1 MSDSILPYVSK
12 PARYLG
18 GEFNA
23 FKKDRQAMEVHFAL
37 LFPDLYEIG
46 MSHFGLQ
53 ILYHLLNN
61 EEKYLAERCFA
72 PDKDAEKLHRQKQLP
87 LLSLESGQPLSSFDV
102 MGITLPYELC
112 YSNILTLLD
121 LSGIPRYSKERDDSH
136 PLILGGGSCSFNP
149 EPVAPFF
156 DAILL
161 GDGEE
166 AILEIAAI
174 VQQEKKAGSGKHALL
189 RRLAAVQGVYIPSF
203 FTPEYDDNGRLTAI
217 TNSHGTSAQV
227 DRRIVSDLNAT
238 AHLQAPIVPN
248 AKIVHDR
255 LGVEIAR
262 GCTRGCRFCQ
272 AGMTYRPVRER
283 TVEQIMDLAENGIEH
298 SGFEELALLSL
309 STGDHSCI
317 NDLLPRLMDRFAED
331 HVSVS
336 MPSMRVGT
344 LSQPVMDQIQRVR
357 KTGFTVA
364 PEAGSERL
372 RRVINKG
379 ITEDDL
385 LETCKN
391 AFTLGWNGIKLYF
404 MIGLPTETMKDID
417 AIIEL
422 TQKIKRHTAA
432 NAGKRAQITTSVGT
446 FVPKPHTPFQWHE
459 QLSLEESRRRIIHLK
474 KNMPKKGAKLKW
486 HDPEMSFLEGVFSRG
501 DRQLA
506 PLIECAFSLG
516 ARLDGWSDH
525 FDFTL
530 WQQAAEQ
537 CGIDLSTYLRARDDN
552 EILPW
557 QHLSSGVDIQFLQ
570 QENANAGSETYT
582 PDCRY
587 HGCQQCGLC
596 DFTTIMPIVH
606 NSRYHQLEHNTTAY
620 SSTGSSNDF
629 ATSRPQ
635 RSTSS
640 SQGAHREQ
648 HFKYRVNYSRLGK
661 IGYLG
666 HLEILQLVFRS
677 LKRAGIHTAYSK
689 GFNPSPKISFG
700 EALPVGMESDAEFF
714 IMDLP
719 APLADPTDAADRL
732 NNSLPEGLHVQSIEL
747 HSGKM
752 AQSII
757 NTYAITLPRGLSADE
772 WHACTTY
779 LNAEQYPVTRIRKG
793 KVGTVDL
800 RPLLLDIRKIDN
812 RTLEIDMRSTVGIPG
827 VKIAEALAPIL
838 LWQEEELLQCRLRKT
853 GWQAAAAI

>member
-1 MSDSILPYVSK
+1 MPNSILPYVSK

-23 FKKDRQAMEVHFAL
+23 LPKDWQSTNVRFAL

-61 EEKYLAERCFA
+61 EEQYLAERCFA

-87 LLSLESGQPLSSFDV
+87 LLSLESGRPLSSFDV
-102 MGITLPYELC
+102 LGITLPYELC

-121 LSGIPRYSKERDDSH
+121 LSAIPRYSEERDDSH
-136 PLILGGGSCSFNP
+136 PLILGGGSCSLNP

-161 GDGEE
+161 GDAEE

-174 VQQEKKAGSGKHALL
+174 VQQGKKAGSGKHDLL
-189 RRLAAVQGVYIPSF
+189 HRLAAVQGIYIPSF
-203 FTPEYDDNGRLTAI
+203 FTPEYDNSGRLI
-217 TNSHGTSAQV
+217 TITSKHGTSDHV

-248 AKIVHDR
+248 ARIVHGR

-283 TVEQIMDLAENGIEH
+283 TVDQIMELAENGIEH

-331 HVSVS
+331 YVSVS

-344 LSQPVMDQIQRVR
+344 LSQPVMDQIKRVR

-404 MIGLPTETMKDID
+404 MIGLPTETMEDID
-417 AIIEL
+417 AIIDL
-422 TQKIKRHTAA
+422 TQTIKGYAAA
-432 NAGKRAQITTSVGT
+432 NAGKRTQITTSIGT

-525 FDFTL
+525 FDLTL
-530 WQQAAEQ
+530 WQQAADQ
-537 CGIDLSTYLRARDDN
+537 CGIDLSTYLRVRDQN
-552 EILPW
+552 ETLPW
-557 QHLSSGVDIQFLQ
+557 HHLSSGIDTTFLQ
-570 QENANAGSETYT
+570 QERANAICEAYT

-587 HGCQQCGLC
+587 HGCRQCGLC
-596 DFTTIMPIVH
+596 DFSTIMPIVH
-606 NSRYHQLEHNTTAY
+606 NSRYHQQGHTTTAG
-620 SSTGSSNDF
+620 SSTGSFNN
-629 ATSRPQ
+629 TPTPPPHRN
-635 RSTSS
+635 TSS
-640 SQGAHREQ
+640 AQSGNQEQ

-661 IGYLG
+661 IRYLG

-677 LKRAGIHTAYSK
+677 LKRAGIHTNYSK

-719 APLADPTDAADRL
+719 VPLADPPGAADRL
-732 NNSLPEGLHVQSIEL
+732 SDNLPEGLHVQSIEL

-752 AQSII
+752 AQSVI
-757 NTYAITLPRGLSADE
+757 NTYTITLPRNLSADE
-772 WHACTTY
+772 WHAFTAY
-779 LNAEQYPVTRIRKG
+779 LATEQYPVTRTRKG
-793 KVGTVDL
+793 KDKTIDL
-800 RPLLLDIRKIDN
+800 RPLLLDIRKIDD
-812 RTLEIDMRSTVGIPG
+812 RTLEIHMRSTVGTPG
-827 VKIAEALAPIL
+827 VKIAEALASIL
-838 LWQEEELLQCRLRKT
+838 SWQEDELQECRLRKT
-853 GWQAAAAI
+853 GWQAAAEI

>member
-1 MSDSILPYVSK
+1 MSNSILPYVCK

-23 FKKDRQAMEVHFAL
+23 FKKDWQAIDVRFAL

-46 MSHFGLQ
+46 MSHFGLH

-61 EEKYLAERCFA
+61 EEQYLAERCFA
-72 PDKDAEKLHRQKQLP
+72 PDKDAEQLHRQKQLP
-87 LLSLESGQPLSSFDV
+87 LRSLESGQPLNSFDV
-102 MGITLPYELC
+102 LGITLPYELC

-121 LSGIPRYSKERDDSH
+121 LARIPRYSKERDDSH
-136 PLILGGGSCSFNP
+136 PLILGGGSCSCNP

-166 AILEIAAI
+166 AILEIADI
-174 VQQEKKAGSGKHALL
+174 VQQGKKAGSGKHALL
-189 RRLAAVQGVYIPSF
+189 HKLAAVQGVYIPSF
-203 FTPEYDDNGRLTAI
+203 FTPEYDDSGRLTAI
-217 TNSHGTSAQV
+217 TSSHDTFGQV
-227 DRRIVSDLNAT
+227 KRRIVSDLNAT

-255 LGVEIAR
+255 LGIEIAR

-283 TVEQIMDLAENGIEH
+283 TVEQIMELAENGIEH

-309 STGDHSCI
+309 STGDYSCI

-331 HVSVS
+331 YVSVS

-404 MIGLPTETMKDID
+404 MIGLPTETMEDID
-417 AIIEL
+417 AIIDL
-422 TQKIKRHTAA
+422 TQKIKSHAAA
-432 NAGKRAQITTSVGT
+432 NVGKRTQITTSVGT

-459 QLSLEESRRRIIHLK
+459 QLSLDESRRRIIHLK
-474 KNMPKKGAKLKW
+474 KNMPRKGAKLKW

-506 PLIECAFSLG
+506 PLIEYAFSLG

-525 FDFTL
+525 FDLTL
-530 WQQAAEQ
+530 WQQAADQ
-537 CGIDLSTYLRARDDN
+537 YGIDLSTYLRARDQD
-552 EILPW
+552 EVLPW
-557 QHLSSGVDIQFLQ
+557 QHLSSGIDTQFLQ
-570 QENANAGSETYT
+570 QENANAIDQSYT

-596 DFTTIMPIVH
+596 DFSTIMPIVH
-606 NSRYHQLEHNTTAY
+606 NSRYHQQEPNTT
-620 SSTGSSNDF
+620 TGSSSGSFND
-629 ATSRPQ
+629 TSAPQ
-635 RSTSS
+635 P
-640 SQGAHREQ
+640 HRGTDSAQSGNQEQ
-648 HFKYRVNYSRLGK
+648 HFKYRVTYSRLGK
-661 IGYLG
+661 IRYLG

-677 LKRAGIHTAYSK
+677 LKRAGIHTTYSK

-700 EALPVGMESDAEFF
+700 EALPVGMESDVEFF
-714 IMDLP
+714 VMDLP
-719 APLADPTDAADRL
+719 APIADPAGAADRL
-732 NNSLPEGLHVQSIEL
+732 NANLPEGLHVQSIEL

-752 AQSII
+752 AQSVI
-757 NTYAITLPRGLSADE
+757 NTYTITLPRSLSTDE
-772 WHACTTY
+772 SHAFTTY
-779 LNAEQYPVTRIRKG
+779 LNAQQYPVTRTRKG
-793 KVGTVDL
+793 KARTIDL
-800 RPLLLDIRKIDN
+800 RPLLLDIRKIDH
-812 RTLEIDMRSTVGIPG
+812 RTLEIDMRSTVGTPG
-827 VKIAEALAPIL
+827 VKIAEALASIL
-838 LWQEEELLQCRLRKT
+838 AWQEEELQQCRLRKT
-853 GWQAAAAI
+853 GWQAAAPI